1 VPPPR
6 LSLKPTIDHPLMS
19 ADPRKESPSN
29 GDPLFAVLGAGSWG
43 TALSMQL
50 IRSGTRA
57 VLWDWDRAHI
67 EAIGAERCNRKFLP
81 DYPLPDKLLVEP
93 DLETAVRMAD
103 ELLIV
108 VPSHA
113 FVGLLGQIKPWL
125 KAGQGVSWACKGLE
139 PGTGQFLHEPALRL
153 FGDQHPLAVVTGPS
167 FAKEVAANLPTAL
180 TVAGTEPEYCARIAA
195 ALHGGNFRAYTSDD
209 IIGAEL
215 GGSVKNVLAIAT
227 GISDGMALGDNAR
240 AALVTR
246 GLVEMMRLGRVL
258 GARDQTLI
266 GLAGMGD
273 LVLTCTGDLSRNRR
287 LGLALG
293 AGKAI
298 DDAVEE
304 IGQVVEGV
312 KTALEVWRLAQRHGV
327 EMPISEQVYGIIHLG
342 RDPYQSVRDLLSR
355 EQKHETV

>member
-1 VPPPR
+1 
-6 LSLKPTIDHPLMS
+6 MS
-19 ADPRKESPSN
+19 ADPGPVPAAK
-29 GDPLFAVLGAGSWG
+29 GGPLFAVLGAGSWG

-67 EAIGAERCNRKFLP
+67 EAIGRDRCNRRFLP
-81 DYPLPDKLLVEP
+81 DHPLPDDLLVEP
-93 DLETAVRMAD
+93 DLEKAVRMAD

-113 FVGLLGQIKPWL
+113 FVGVLGQIKPWM
-125 KAGQGVSWACKGLE
+125 KPGQGVSWACKGLE
-139 PGTGQFLHEPALRL
+139 PGTGQFLHEPARKL
-153 FGDQHPLAVVTGPS
+153 FGDTHPLAVVTGPS

-180 TVAGTEPEYCARIAA
+180 TVAGTVPEYCTRVAN

-209 IIGAEL
+209 IVGAEL

-227 GISDGMALGDNAR
+227 GISDGMSLGDNAR

-258 GARDQTLI
+258 GANDQTLT

-273 LVLTCTGDLSRNRR
+273 LVLTCTGNLSRNRR

-293 AGKAI
+293 AGKGI
-298 DDAVEE
+298 EEAVAE
-304 IGQVVEGV
+304 IGQTVEGV

-327 EMPISEQVYGIIHLG
+327 EMPISEQVYGILHLG
-342 RDPYQSVRDLLSR
+342 WDPYQSVRDLLSR